1 MNTRLQKFTSY
12 AAFAISLF
20 TLIVLLATSL
30 GSKPWEVVNAI
41 AALIS
46 GLAASLGL
54 LFVGLQL
61 RSTDR
66 LTKAQFINVLA
77 EGIDSHSEAETNL
90 DPGGKWYESDTPLDQ
105 KDMEI
110 LEKYLNFFERV
121 KFIFDTE
128 VIDIETV
135 DELFAYRFFHLVHN
149 PNVRQ
154 QIILHPDIQPYYSS
168 IFKLYYVWLEY
179 RKNKRMPI
187 PRDEFTIIA
196 VSVPVRDK
204 QNG

>member
-12 AAFAISLF
+12 AAFGVSVF
-20 TLIVLLATSL
+20 TLLVLLATGL
-30 GSKPWEVVNAI
+30 GSKPWEAVNAI

-66 LTKAQFINVLA
+66 LTKAQFINELA
-77 EGIDSHSEAETNL
+77 KDIDSHSEAESSL
-90 DPGGKWYESDTPLDQ
+90 DPGGKWYEIDTPLDQ

-121 KFIFDTE
+121 KFIFETK
-128 VIDIETV
+128 VINIETV

-149 PNVRQ
+149 PNVQ
-154 QIILHPDIQPYYSS
+154 SKIIFDPSMQPYFNSML
-168 IFKLYYVWLEY
+168 KLYHIWLKY
-179 RKNKRMPI
+179 RNDKSLPI
-187 PRDEFTIIA
+187 PRSEFII
-196 VSVPVRDK
+196 K
-204 QNG
+204 LH